1 MKLLK
6 STAAAAV
13 LFSTLMAFQPLK
25 AQEVYEEITV
35 EENDSI
41 VAYSITGAEKKLIG
55 ERIASR
61 NTEWKKVELNGR
73 VLIDVLPVKPSI
85 KIYMEQGKQLLI
97 SVRAPLIGEAAR
109 IEITPEEVVGINK
122 NKQTYFKTSPKSVL
136 DADPNIISE
145 LQAIF
150 LGRVALPGY
159 GEFKMDQLDK
169 IDILQNESDS
179 FMVVPTETIGD
190 GIVNFGY
197 SVSVTGL
204 LEELVGMYKNWEG
217 YLNLSYDYAGEKMQ
231 IKGEYVDSKP
241 VQRVTLQ
248 FDAPNWEASGFS
260 RMKIPASYRQVG
272 FRELLKLY

>member
-1 MKLLK
+1 MKILK
-6 STAAAAV
+6 STIVSAI
-13 LFSTLMAFQPLK
+13 LMGSTMAFQPVR
-25 AQEVYEEITV
+25 AQEVYEEIAV
-35 EENDSI
+35 EEVDTAI
-41 VAYSITGAEKKLIG
+41 AYTLTGAEKKLIA

-73 VLIDVLPVKPSI
+73 VLIDVLPVKPTI

-122 NKQTYFKTSPKSVL
+122 IKQTYFKTNPKSVL
-136 DADPNIISE
+136 AADPNIISE

-159 GEFKMDQLDK
+159 GEFKLDQVDK
-169 IDILQNESDS
+169 IDILQDESDS

-204 LEELVGMYKNWEG
+204 LEELVGMYKNWDG

-231 IKGEYVDSKP
+231 IKGEYVGAKSS
-241 VQRVTLQ
+241 QGVTLQ
-248 FDAPNWEASGFS
+248 FDAPQWGASGFS
-260 RMKIPASYRQVG
+260 RMKIPANYRQVG
-272 FRELLKLY
+272 FRELLKLN